1 MFNIGWC
8 MYMEKRMI
16 YLDILKIIAIIA
28 VVINHSYLF
37 LSSNDLFSYSF
48 KTFLFLAVKF
58 AVPLFLMV
66 SGALL
71 LNKKD
76 TFKDIFGKRIFRV
89 LIPLIVITLI
99 WSLYYKSNLM
109 RIPIYLIGFNEDK
122 IPYWAWYIYV
132 IIAIYLILPFLQ
144 KMVKNFED
152 KDYKMFGLLFLI
164 IPSFISFGCII
175 LQKFFSKI
183 LFVTSY
189 ITGVIFSKYIA
200 LVVIG
205 YYLSKKEITKKI
217 KNVAI
222 FSLIISLLIALV
234 LEILNY
240 IIYDNTSFL
249 LDDCLLPT
257 SIIPAI
263 YIFIIVK
270 YYFDN
275 GVKKEK
281 VKNVIIYMSSLVFGI
296 YLCHAFF
303 INIFYN
309 FEFVKAIFKFNN
321 FIGFIVLDWFVFFIS
336 GFIIALLRKIP
347 IINKFL

>member
-1 MFNIGWC
+1 MDMG
-8 MYMEKRMI
+8 KRKI
-16 YLDILKIIAIIA
+16 YLDILKIMAIIA

-48 KTFLFLAVKF
+48 KTFLFLIVKF

-76 TFKDIFGKRIFRV
+76 TFKDVFAKRIFRV

-109 RIPIYLIGFNEDK
+109 RIPIYLIECDADK
-122 IPYWAWYIYV
+122 IPYWAWYIYI
-132 IIAIYLILPFLQ
+132 IIAIYLVLPFLQ
-144 KMVKNFED
+144 KMVKNFKD
-152 KDYKMFGLLFLI
+152 NDYKMFILLFLI
-164 IPSFISFGCII
+164 IPSFISFVCII
-175 LQKFFSKI
+175 LESFFSKT

-189 ITGVIFSKYIA
+189 ITGVIFSEYIA

-205 YYLSKKEITKKI
+205 YYLSKKEITRKV
-217 KNVAI
+217 KNIAI
-222 FSLIISLLIALV
+222 FSLIFSLFIALF

-240 IIYDNTSFL
+240 TMYNNTSFL
-249 LDDCLLPT
+249 LDNCLLPT
-257 SIIPAI
+257 AIIPAI
-263 YIFIIVK
+263 SIFIIVK
-270 YYFDN
+270 YYFVN

-281 VKNVIIYMSSLVFGI
+281 FKSVIIYMSNLVFGI

-309 FEFVKAIFKFNN
+309 LEFIKTIFEFNN
-321 FIGFIVLDWFVFFIS
+321 FIGFIVLDFIVLLIS
-336 GFIIALLRKIP
+336 GLIIVLLRKIP
-347 IINKFL
+347 FINNFL